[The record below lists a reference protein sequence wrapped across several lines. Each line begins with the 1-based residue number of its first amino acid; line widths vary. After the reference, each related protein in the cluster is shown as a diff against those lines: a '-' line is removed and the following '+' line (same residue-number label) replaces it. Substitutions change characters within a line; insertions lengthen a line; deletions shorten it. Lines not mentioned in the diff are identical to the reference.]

1 MIIVN
6 AIHNWKPAKQYSKE
20 TEYRDDLAEY
30 LRDTLNYGDALFGS
44 RATVSKEKGKGLCDI
59 AINGNEY
66 GIELKRNF
74 KSNSE
79 VTRVMGQILQYQ
91 KEYDHIIIVLCG
103 VTNLDKLDDLKTRI
117 SGLQRPLIGPMQL
130 IKVIDKGT
138 R

>member
-1 MIIVN
+1 
-6 AIHNWKPAKQYSKE
+6 
-20 TEYRDDLAEY
+20 
-30 LRDTLNYGDALFGS
+30 
-44 RATVSKEKGKGLCDI
+44 
-59 AINGNEY
+59 
-66 GIELKRNF
+66 
-74 KSNSE
+74 
-79 VTRVMGQILQYQ
+79 MGQILQYQ